1 MFDGS
6 IPYVPVSNIIRIFI
20 KQATLY
26 RFIHSYNSKTTRLR
40 TVYVNTLYLF
50 IIDCLYI
57 IHEVLVHFVC
67 YLEQTKHVLSKL
79 SSHKSDDSIK
89 LSYTPTTL
97 SHLPPRHVITSCPVC
112 LLRPRI
118 NKNR

>member
-26 RFIHSYNSKTTRLR
+26 RFIHSYNSKTAQLH
-40 TVYVNTLYLF
+40 TVYMNTVYLF

-57 IHEVLVHFVC
+57 IHGVLVHFVC
-67 YLEQTKHVLSKL
+67 YLVLSEL
-79 SSHKSDDSIK
+79 SCHKSDDCIK
-89 LSYTPTTL
+89 LSYKPTTL

-118 NKNR
+118 NKHR